1 MRKTCCINQIATAI
15 TFVTSL
21 TAVAHA
27 TTFVG
32 PTLYSSPS
40 DSPLNLSSLGL
51 TAVLETFEDGVNNL
65 PGTVLSVGAINPP
78 SATTDSV
85 DGDDGAVNGSGIGG
99 HSWLVPANQIF
110 NVNFSSAT
118 LGGLPTEVGFVVTS
132 TGSNASITVT
142 VLGPTGLFEG
152 AQTFSFPAAPNGAVA
167 DDFFIGITLPEGI
180 SGYAVSALLGTMEV
194 DHLQFALPTA
204 GTAAFQNAAQ
214 YFSAQDSPF
223 DISGIGY
230 SYVLEDFEDGVSNTP
245 GMSADFTT
253 IVNPSAV
260 TDSVDGDDSVIDGAG
275 TDGHSIYTGTNP
287 ITSITFDSGALGGLP
302 TIFGIVAT
310 DSLSANRRIT
320 ISAFGPGGQFIG
332 QRTYEPMFSNLPG
345 TATSEDRFIGL
356 TAAGGISRIELSPGT
371 IEYDHIQYNLPN
383 PPEDPFLGP
392 FPYFGAKDSPFG
404 AGDDARILYLEDA
417 EDGVF
422 DAIPGTT
429 AIFSQIVD
437 PSSFTDSVDGDDGVI
452 DGNGNAG
459 HSMLVLLP
467 GAFEATFN
475 PNELNGVLPTAFGLV
490 WTDGGVGVSNV
501 TLEALDGVGNIVGL
515 KTFYSLGDNFSNGT
529 TDEDRFI
536 GIEHPR
542 GLGKVRVT
550 SNRAFELDHVQ
561 VLVPTGPLVLGDLNG
576 DGVVNGGDLGIL
588 LLNWGTNGLGD
599 LNQDGIVDGA
609 DLGDLLNAWTV

>member
-1 MRKTCCINQIATAI
+1 MNTKRSSNRVTIAI
-15 TFVTSL
+15 TL
-21 TAVAHA
+21 TACLTAGLHA
-27 TTFVG
+27 TTFSG

-40 DSPLNLSSLGL
+40 ASPFDLTALGL

-85 DGDDGAVNGSGIGG
+85 DGDDGAIDGSGIGG

-110 NVNFSSAT
+110 NITFNSTT
-118 LGGLPTEVGFVVTS
+118 LGGLPTKVGFVVTS

-152 AQTFSFPAAPNGAVA
+152 AQTFPFAAGPDGAVA
-167 DDFFIGITLPEGI
+167 DDFFIGIELPEGI
-180 SGYAVSALLGTMEV
+180 SGFAVSGLLGPMEV
-194 DHLQFALPTA
+194 DHLQFVLPTA
-204 GTAAFQNAAQ
+204 GTAVFQNASP

-230 SYVLEDFEDGVSNTP
+230 SSILEDFEDGVSNTP
-245 GMSADFTT
+245 GMSADFTA
-253 IVNPSAV
+253 IVAPSPV
-260 TDSVDGDDSVIDGAG
+260 TDSVDGDDSVIDGSG
-275 TDGHSIYTGTNP
+275 VDGRSIYSGSNP
-287 ITSITFDSGALGGLP
+287 ITSITFDSRTLGGLP
-302 TIFGIVAT
+302 TSFGLVAT
-310 DSLSANRRIT
+310 DSLIANRRIT
-320 ISAFGPGGQFIG
+320 MSAFGPGGQFIG

-345 TATSEDRFIGL
+345 TATSEDRFLGL
-356 TAAGGISRIELSPGT
+356 TAAGGISRIELSPGA
-371 IEYDHIQYNLPN
+371 IEYDHIQYNLPS

-392 FPYFGAKDSPFG
+392 FPYFGAEDSPFG
-404 AGDDARILYLEDA
+404 TGDDARVLYLEDA
-417 EDGVF
+417 EDGLF

-429 AIFSQIVD
+429 ATFDQFVE
-437 PSSFTDSVDGDDGVI
+437 PSSFTDSVDGDDGAI

-459 HSMLVLLP
+459 HSMLVLQP

-501 TLEALDGVGNIVGL
+501 TVEAIDGVGNIVAL
-515 KTFYSLGDNFSNGT
+515 KTFYSLGDEFSNGT

-536 GIEHPR
+536 GVEHSR

-550 SNRAFELDHVQ
+550 SNRAFEFDHVQ
-561 VLVPTGPLVLGDLNG
+561 ILVPKGPLVPGDLNG

-599 LNQDGIVDGA
+599 LNLDGIVDGA
-609 DLGDLLNAWTV
+609 DLGDLLNAWTS